1 LKLDLFQDQLI
12 DGHASCKL
20 LYNTHID
27 SDSAGILL
35 RSRLTATARRMGFSA
50 HQREKMELVAAEL
63 TSNQSKYAG
72 KRGLLQIWQQPGP
85 ALDLFALDYGPGIAD
100 LSMAKTDGFSTAKT
114 LGKGLGSLK
123 RLSDESGIYSRPQNG
138 LDENGG
144 WHGTACWAR
153 FKLDKT
159 PKLLEEGGLHVVTGL
174 FSRSLSDDR
183 YNGDHI
189 YIKTGQ
195 GSLTCLHLDGL
206 GHGVE
211 AEQASSGLAQ
221 HIRADIPIL
230 ETLAIL
236 DRELRTRR
244 GAVATLTELNFVT
257 QQLQIAGVGDMHAQL
272 RQRDFVQGISFA
284 PGILG
289 REHKTPIVSSF
300 SISNKD
306 IFVTA
311 SDGIRRG
318 ALDATLPGLFV
329 HHPQLIAY
337 VLGNVMGRVADD
349 QSVCVIRIE

>member
-1 LKLDLFQDQLI
+1 MRLDLFQDQLI

-35 RSRLTATARRMGFSA
+35 RSRLAATARRMGFSD

-63 TSNQSKYAG
+63 TSNQAKYAG
-72 KRGLLQIWQQPGP
+72 KRGLLQIWQQPDST
-85 ALDLFALDYGPGIAD
+85 LDLFALDYGPGIED
-100 LSMAKTDGFSTAKT
+100 LSKARADGFSTANT

-123 RLSDESGIYSRPQNG
+123 RLSDESGIYTRPQNG
-138 LDENGG
+138 LGDNGG

-153 FKLDKT
+153 FKLDKA
-159 PKLLEEGGLHVVTGL
+159 PKLLENGGVHVETGL
-174 FSRSLSDDR
+174 FSRALSDDR

-189 YIKTGQ
+189 YLKTGQ
-195 GSLTCLHLDGL
+195 GCLTCLHLDGL
-206 GHGVE
+206 GHGEE

-221 HIRADIPIL
+221 HIRSGSPIL
-230 ETLAIL
+230 ETLAVL

-244 GAVATLTELNFVT
+244 GAVATLTEINFVT

-272 RQRDFVQGISFA
+272 RQRELVQGISFA

-289 REHKTPIVSSF
+289 REHKTPVISSF
-300 SISNKD
+300 PVSNKD
-306 IFVTA
+306 IFITA

-318 ALDATLPGLFV
+318 ALDASLPGLFV
-329 HHPQLIAY
+329 HHPQLAAY
-337 VLGNVMGRVADD
+337 MIGNVMGRVADD